1 VEPARTS
8 VWFDGPTPRVLA
20 HRGLA
25 LDVPENTTAA
35 FLQAIAAG
43 AHYVETDVH
52 ATSDDVAVVSHD
64 PDLSRVAGRDVSV
77 RDLTLDEIRLV
88 QLEGGYE
95 MPTLEEAL
103 AAFPE
108 TRFNI
113 DVKVAEAVGPT
124 IDAVLG
130 AGTSHAVRRARAEHR
145 VLLTS
150 FDQRIRRRVLA
161 GLPGVATSASSWGV
175 VAVVAAGAV
184 PGTALRRRLIARA
197 VRGCGAVQVPER
209 QGPLRIVTRR
219 RVRDLEA
226 VGVET
231 HVWTVN
237 EPAAMRRLLALG
249 VHGLVSDR
257 ADLALAEVRAAT
269 ARAL

>member
-1 VEPARTS
+1 MGRARAS
-8 VWFDGPTPRVLA
+8 VWFEGPTPRVLA

-25 LDVPENTTAA
+25 IGVPENTTAA

-43 AHYVETDVH
+43 SLYVETDVH
-52 ATSDDVAVVSHD
+52 ATSDGVAVVSHD

-77 RDLTLDEIRLV
+77 RDLTIAEVRLV
-88 QLEGGYE
+88 QLDGGYE

-124 IDAVLG
+124 IDAV
-130 AGTSHAVRRARAEHR
+130 RRARAEHR

-161 GLPGVATSASSWGV
+161 GLPGVVTSASSWGV
-175 VAVVAAGAV
+175 IAVVALGAV
-184 PGTALRRRLIARA
+184 PVTPIRRRLMARA
-197 VRGCGAVQVPER
+197 LRGCGAVQVPEQ
-209 QGPLRIVTRR
+209 QGPLRVVTRR

-226 VGVET
+226 IGVET

-237 EPAAMRRLLALG
+237 DPVAMRRLLALG

>member
-1 VEPARTS
+1 MVPVRAS

-35 FLQAIAAG
+35 FAQAIASG
-43 AHYVETDVH
+43 ARWVETDVH

-64 PDLSRVAGRDVSV
+64 PDLGRLAGRDASV
-77 RDLTLDEIRLV
+77 RDLTLAEVRLV
-88 QLEGGYE
+88 RLEGGYE

-108 TRFNI
+108 TCFNI

-124 IDAVLG
+124 VE
-130 AGTSHAVRRARAEHR
+130 AVRRAGAEHR
-145 VLLTS
+145 VLVTS
-150 FDQRIRRRVLA
+150 FGQRIRRRVLA
-161 GLPGVATSASSWGV
+161 GLPGAVTSASSLGVAVAVALGV
-175 VAVVAAGAV
+175 VPV
-184 PGTALRRRLIARA
+184 TWLRRRLLAR
-197 VRGCGAVQVPER
+197 VLVGCRAVQVPER

-226 VGVET
+226 IGVET

-237 EPAAMRRLLALG
+237 DPVAMRRLLDLG
-249 VHGLVSDR
+249 VHGIITDR

>member
-1 VEPARTS
+1 MVPARAS
-8 VWFDGPTPRVLA
+8 VWFEAPTPRVLA

-25 LDVPENTTAA
+25 LDVPENTTAS
-35 FLQAIAAG
+35 FVQAIAAG
-43 AHYVETDVH
+43 ALYVETDVH
-52 ATSDDVAVVSHD
+52 ATSDGVAVVSHD
-64 PDLSRVAGRDVSV
+64 PDLSRVAGRDVQV
-77 RDLTLDEIRLV
+77 HDLTLAEFRLV
-88 QLEGGYE
+88 RLEGGYE

-124 IDAVLG
+124 IDAV
-130 AGTSHAVRRARAEHR
+130 RRAGAEHR

-150 FDQRIRRRVLA
+150 FDQRIRSRVLA

-175 VAVVAAGAV
+175 IAVVALGALPV
-184 PGTALRRRLIARA
+184 TALRRRLMAR
-197 VRGCGAVQVPER
+197 VLRGCGAVQVPER
-209 QGPLRIVTRR
+209 QGPLRVVTRR

-237 EPAAMRRLLALG
+237 DPVAMRRLLALG

>member
-1 VEPARTS
+1 MEPARAS
-8 VWFDGPTPRVLA
+8 VWFEGPAPRVLA

-25 LDVPENTTAA
+25 LDVPENTTAS
-35 FLQAIAAG
+35 FLQAIVAG
-43 AHYVETDVH
+43 ALYVETDVH
-52 ATSDDVAVVSHD
+52 ATSDGVAVVSHD

-77 RDLTLDEIRLV
+77 HDLTLAEVRLV
-88 QLEGGYE
+88 RLGDGYE

-103 AAFPE
+103 DAFPE

-113 DVKVAEAVGPT
+113 DVKVAEAVRPT
-124 IDAVLG
+124 ID
-130 AGTSHAVRRARAEHR
+130 AVRRARAEHR

-161 GLPGVATSASSWGV
+161 GLPGVVSSASSWGV
-175 VAVVAAGAV
+175 IAVVALGAV
-184 PGTALRRRLIARA
+184 PVTPIRRRLMARA
-197 VRGCGAVQVPER
+197 LRGCGAVQVPER
-209 QGPLRIVTRR
+209 QGPLRVVTRR

-226 VGVET
+226 IGVET

-237 EPAAMRRLLALG
+237 DPVAMRRLLALG

>member
-1 VEPARTS
+1 MVPARAS
-8 VWFDGPTPRVLA
+8 VWFEGPAPRVLA

-25 LDVPENTTAA
+25 LDVPENTTAS

-43 AHYVETDVH
+43 ALYVETDVH
-52 ATSDDVAVVSHD
+52 ATSDGVAVVSHD

-77 RDLTLDEIRLV
+77 RDLTLTDVRLV
-88 QLEGGYE
+88 RLEGGYE

-103 AAFPE
+103 DAFPE

-113 DVKVAEAVGPT
+113 DVKVVEAVGPT
-124 IDAVLG
+124 IE
-130 AGTSHAVRRARAEHR
+130 AVRRARAEHR

-161 GLPGVATSASSWGV
+161 GLPGVVTSASSWGV
-175 VAVVAAGAV
+175 VAAVALGAV
-184 PGTALRRRLIARA
+184 PVTALRRRLMARA
-197 VRGCGAVQVPER
+197 LRGCGAVQVPER
-209 QGPLRIVTRR
+209 QGPVRVVTRR

-226 VGVET
+226 IGVET

-237 EPAAMRRLLALG
+237 DPVVMRRLLALG

>member
-1 VEPARTS
+1 MESARAS
-8 VWFDGPTPRVLA
+8 VWFEGPTPRVLA

-25 LDVPENTTAA
+25 LDVPENTTAS

-52 ATSDDVAVVSHD
+52 ATSDGVAVVSHD

-77 RDLTLDEIRLV
+77 RDLTLANVRLV
-88 QLEGGYE
+88 RLEGGYE

-108 TRFNI
+108 TRFNV

-124 IDAVLG
+124 IGAVQ
-130 AGTSHAVRRARAEHR
+130 RARAEHR

-175 VAVVAAGAV
+175 VAVVALGAV
-184 PGTALRRRLIARA
+184 PVTALRRRLMARA
-197 VRGCGAVQVPER
+197 LRGCGAVQVPER

-219 RVRDLEA
+219 RVDDLDA
-226 VGVET
+226 IGVET

-237 EPAAMRRLLALG
+237 DPVAMRRLLALG

>member
-1 VEPARTS
+1 MGPARAS
-8 VWFDGPTPRVLA
+8 VWFEGPTPRVLA

-25 LDVPENTTAA
+25 LDVPENTTAS

-43 AHYVETDVH
+43 ALYVETDVH
-52 ATSDDVAVVSHD
+52 ATSDGVAVVSHD
-64 PDLSRVAGRDVSV
+64 PDLSRLAGRDVSV
-77 RDLTLDEIRLV
+77 RDLTLAEVRLV
-88 QLEGGYE
+88 RLEGGYE

-103 AAFPE
+103 DAFPE
-108 TRFNI
+108 TRFNV

-124 IDAVLG
+124 ID
-130 AGTSHAVRRARAEHR
+130 AVRRARAEHR

-175 VAVVAAGAV
+175 VAVVALGAV
-184 PGTALRRRLIARA
+184 PVTSLRRRLMARA
-197 VRGCGAVQVPER
+197 LRGCGAVQVPER
-209 QGPLRIVTRR
+209 QGPLRVVTRR

-226 VGVET
+226 IGVET

-237 EPAAMRRLLALG
+237 DPVAMRRLLALG

>member
-124 IDAVLG
+124 ID
-130 AGTSHAVRRARAEHR
+130 AVRRARAEHR

>member
-1 VEPARTS
+1 MEPARAS
-8 VWFDGPTPRVLA
+8 DWFDAPTPRVLA

-25 LDVPENTTAA
+25 LDVPENTTAS
-35 FLQAIAAG
+35 FLQAIVAG
-43 AHYVETDVH
+43 VLYVETDVH
-52 ATSDDVAVVSHD
+52 ATRDGVAVVSHD

-77 RDLTLDEIRLV
+77 RDLTLAEVRLV
-88 QLEGGYE
+88 RLEGGYE

-103 AAFPE
+103 DAFPE
-108 TRFNI
+108 TRFNV

-124 IDAVLG
+124 ID
-130 AGTSHAVRRARAEHR
+130 AVRRARAEHR

-175 VAVVAAGAV
+175 VAVVALGAV
-184 PGTALRRRLIARA
+184 PVTSLRRRLMARA
-197 VRGCGAVQVPER
+197 LRGCGAVQVPER
-209 QGPLRIVTRR
+209 QGPLRVVTRR

-226 VGVET
+226 IGVET

-237 EPAAMRRLLALG
+237 DPVAMRRLLALG

>member
-1 VEPARTS
+1 MEPARAS
-8 VWFDGPTPRVLA
+8 DWFDAPTPRVLA

-25 LDVPENTTAA
+25 LDVPENTTVS
-35 FLQAIAAG
+35 FLQAIVAG
-43 AHYVETDVH
+43 VLYVETDVH
-52 ATSDDVAVVSHD
+52 ATRDGVAVVSHD

-77 RDLTLDEIRLV
+77 RDLTLAQVRLV
-88 QLEGGYE
+88 RLEGGYE

-103 AAFPE
+103 DAFPE
-108 TRFNI
+108 TRFNV

-124 IDAVLG
+124 ID
-130 AGTSHAVRRARAEHR
+130 AVRRARAEHR

-175 VAVVAAGAV
+175 VAVVALGAV
-184 PGTALRRRLIARA
+184 PVTSLRRRLMARA
-197 VRGCGAVQVPER
+197 LRGCGAVQVPER
-209 QGPLRIVTRR
+209 QGPVRVVTRR

-226 VGVET
+226 IGVET

-237 EPAAMRRLLALG
+237 DPVAMRRLLALG

>member
-1 VEPARTS
+1 VEPAPAS
-8 VWFDGPTPRVLA
+8 DWFDAPTPRVLA

-25 LDVPENTTAA
+25 LDVPENTTAS
-35 FLQAIAAG
+35 FLQAIVAG
-43 AHYVETDVH
+43 VLYVETDVH
-52 ATSDDVAVVSHD
+52 ATRDGVAVVSHD

-77 RDLTLDEIRLV
+77 RDLTLAEVRLV
-88 QLEGGYE
+88 RLEGGYE

-103 AAFPE
+103 DAFPE
-108 TRFNI
+108 TRFNV

-124 IDAVLG
+124 ID
-130 AGTSHAVRRARAEHR
+130 AVRRARAEHR

-175 VAVVAAGAV
+175 VAVVALGAV
-184 PGTALRRRLIARA
+184 PVTSLRRRLMARA
-197 VRGCGAVQVPER
+197 LRGCGAVQVPER
-209 QGPLRIVTRR
+209 QGPLRVVTRR

-226 VGVET
+226 IGVET

-237 EPAAMRRLLALG
+237 DPVAMRRLLALG

>member
-1 VEPARTS
+1 VGPARAS
-8 VWFDGPTPRVLA
+8 VWFEGPTPRVLA

-25 LDVPENTTAA
+25 LDVPENTTAS
-35 FLQAIAAG
+35 FLRAIAAG
-43 AHYVETDVH
+43 ARYVETDVH

-64 PDLSRVAGRDVSV
+64 PDLSRVAGRDVTV
-77 RDLTLDEIRLV
+77 RELTLADVRRV
-88 QLEGGYE
+88 VLEGGYE

-103 AAFPE
+103 VAFPD
-108 TRFNI
+108 TCFNV

-124 IDAVLG
+124 IQ
-130 AGTSHAVRRARAEHR
+130 AVRRARAEDR
-145 VLLTS
+145 VLVTS
-150 FDQRIRRRVLA
+150 FDGRIRRRVVA

-175 VAVVAAGAV
+175 VAVVALGAV
-184 PGTALRRRLIARA
+184 PVAALRRRLLAR
-197 VRGCGAVQVPER
+197 VLRGCGAVQVPER
-209 QGPLRIVTRR
+209 QGPVRVVTRR
-219 RVRDLEA
+219 RVRDLA
-226 VGVET
+226 AIGVET

-237 EPAAMRRLLALG
+237 DPVAMRRLLALG

>member
-64 PDLSRVAGRDVSV
+64 PELSRVAGRDVSV
-77 RDLTLDEIRLV
+77 RDLTLDEIGLV

-124 IDAVLG
+124 ID
-130 AGTSHAVRRARAEHR
+130 AVRRARAEHR

>member
-1 VEPARTS
+1 MESACAS
-8 VWFDGPTPRVLA
+8 VWFERPTPRVLA

-25 LDVPENTTAA
+25 LDVPENTTAS

-43 AHYVETDVH
+43 ALYLETDVH
-52 ATSDDVAVVSHD
+52 ATSDGVAVVSHD
-64 PDLSRVAGRDVSV
+64 PDLSRVAGRDASV
-77 RDLTLDEIRLV
+77 RDLTLAEVRLV
-88 QLEGGYE
+88 RLGDGYE

-108 TRFNI
+108 TCFNV

-124 IDAVLG
+124 ID
-130 AGTSHAVRRARAEHR
+130 AVRRARAEHR

-161 GLPGVATSASSWGV
+161 GLPDVATSASSWGV
-175 VAVVAAGAV
+175 VAVVALGAV
-184 PGTALRRRLIARA
+184 PVAALRRRLMARA
-197 VRGCGAVQVPER
+197 LRGCGAVQVPER

-226 VGVET
+226 IGVET

-237 EPAAMRRLLALG
+237 DPAAMRRLLALG

-257 ADLALAEVRAAT
+257 ADLALAEVRTAT

>member
-1 VEPARTS
+1 VEPARAS
-8 VWFDGPTPRVLA
+8 VWFDAPTPRVLA

-25 LDVPENTTAA
+25 LDVPENTTAS

-43 AHYVETDVH
+43 ALYVETDVH
-52 ATSDDVAVVSHD
+52 ATSDGVAVVSHD
-64 PDLSRVAGRDVSV
+64 PELSRVAGRDVSV
-77 RDLTLDEIRLV
+77 RDLALDEIRLV

-124 IDAVLG
+124 IDAV
-130 AGTSHAVRRARAEHR
+130 RRARAEHR

-175 VAVVAAGAV
+175 VAVVALGAV

-237 EPAAMRRLLALG
+237 EPVAIRRLLALG

>member
-1 VEPARTS
+1 MEPARAS
-8 VWFDGPTPRVLA
+8 VWFEGPAPRVLA

-25 LDVPENTTAA
+25 LDVPENTTAS
-35 FLQAIAAG
+35 FLQAIVAG
-43 AHYVETDVH
+43 ALYVETDVH
-52 ATSDDVAVVSHD
+52 ATSDGVAVVSHD

-77 RDLTLDEIRLV
+77 HDLTLAEVRLV
-88 QLEGGYE
+88 RLEDGYE

-103 AAFPE
+103 DAFPE

-124 IDAVLG
+124 ID
-130 AGTSHAVRRARAEHR
+130 AVRRARAEHR

-161 GLPGVATSASSWGV
+161 ELPGVATSASSWGV
-175 VAVVAAGAV
+175 VAVVALGAV
-184 PGTALRRRLIARA
+184 PVTSLRRRLMARA
-197 VRGCGAVQVPER
+197 LRGCGAVQVPER
-209 QGPLRIVTRR
+209 QGPLRVVTRR

-226 VGVET
+226 IGVET

-237 EPAAMRRLLALG
+237 DPVAMRRLLALG

-257 ADLALAEVRAAT
+257 VDLALAEVRAAT
-269 ARAL
+269 AWAL

>member
-1 VEPARTS
+1 M
-8 VWFDGPTPRVLA
+8 LA

-35 FLQAIAAG
+35 FAQAIASG
-43 AHYVETDVH
+43 ARWVETDVH

-64 PDLSRVAGRDVSV
+64 PDLGRLAGRDASV
-77 RDLTLDEIRLV
+77 RDLTLAEVSLV
-88 QLEGGYE
+88 RLEGGYE

-108 TRFNI
+108 TCFNI

-124 IDAVLG
+124 VE
-130 AGTSHAVRRARAEHR
+130 AVRRAGAEHR
-145 VLLTS
+145 VLVTS
-150 FDQRIRRRVLA
+150 FGQRIRRRVLA
-161 GLPGVATSASSWGV
+161 GLPGAVTSASSLGVAVAVALGV
-175 VAVVAAGAV
+175 VPV
-184 PGTALRRRLIARA
+184 TWLRRRLLAR
-197 VRGCGAVQVPER
+197 VLVGCRAVQVPER

-226 VGVET
+226 IGVET

-237 EPAAMRRLLALG
+237 DPVAMRRLLDLG
-249 VHGLVSDR
+249 VHGIITDR

>member
-1 VEPARTS
+1 VGPARAT
-8 VWFDGPTPRVLA
+8 VWFEGPTPRVLA

-25 LDVPENTTAA
+25 LDVPENTTAS

-43 AHYVETDVH
+43 ARYVETDVH

-64 PDLSRVAGRDVSV
+64 PDLSRVAGRDVTV
-77 RDLTLDEIRLV
+77 RELSLADVRRV
-88 QLEGGYE
+88 VLEGGYE

-103 AAFPE
+103 VAFPD
-108 TRFNI
+108 TCFNV

-124 IDAVLG
+124 IQ
-130 AGTSHAVRRARAEHR
+130 AVRRARAEDR
-145 VLLTS
+145 VLVTS
-150 FDQRIRRRVLA
+150 FDERIRRRVVA

-175 VAVVAAGAV
+175 VAVVALGAV
-184 PGTALRRRLIARA
+184 PITALRRRLLAR
-197 VRGCGAVQVPER
+197 VLRGCGAVQVPER
-209 QGPLRIVTRR
+209 QGPVRVVTRR
-219 RVRDLEA
+219 RVRDLTA
-226 VGVET
+226 IGVET

-237 EPAAMRRLLALG
+237 DPVAMRRLLALG